1 MKKLILMV
9 LIAFLLLACAASA
22 NKMNSLELGMTR
34 DDVIQA
40 MGKPSSTSEAE
51 GILYLKYKLRD
62 GVVTDDYYIR
72 LIDGKVDAYGR
83 FGEFSLGY

>member
-1 MKKLILMV
+1 MKKLVLMV

-22 NKMNSLELGMTR
+22 NKMNKLKLGMTR
-34 DDVIQA
+34 ADVIQA

-51 GILYLKYKLRD
+51 GILYLRYKLRD
-62 GVVTDDYYIR
+62 GVITDDYYIR
-72 LIDGKVDAYGR
+72 LIDGKVEAYGR